1 MNAID
6 VKIVFPVISRNYQF
20 ADQTVNLGG
29 VFPAI
34 EVVNCDLQTGLHHF
48 KIPKRIPH
56 TGREMIAAVVAE
68 AERQI
73 DHFWNVLSYVRDAPI
88 RGTGEVFYEANGQQN
103 RVDTCGAM
111 SVFGAATLTAVASD
125 GWISSRAADFHRGY
139 DLDLLKR
146 LNFTRAISEPIG
158 RFVSLYSLLASQ
170 CDDVQLKIDA
180 MIESIDVNVEKSISP
195 KSGKP
200 ETVFTRLRNELA
212 HVRVSSSIIE
222 THRSIVV
229 HLPRF
234 EWIVKSVVDQKI
246 VPAVP

>member
-1 MNAID
+1 MTAID

-20 ADQTVNLGG
+20 ANQTVNLGG

-34 EVVNCDLQTGLHHF
+34 EIVNCDSQNGLHHF
-48 KIPKRIPH
+48 KIPKKIPH
-56 TGREMIAAVVAE
+56 AGREMITAAVAE

-88 RGTGEVFYEANGQQN
+88 IGTGEVMYEANG
-103 RVDTCGAM
+103 RVTPVDTGSGASM
-111 SVFGAATLTAVASD
+111 FGTATLTAVAPD
-125 GWISSRAADFHRGY
+125 GWISSRAAEFHRSY

-170 CDDVQLKIDA
+170 CDDMQSKIDA
-180 MIESIDVNVEKSISP
+180 IIASVDPNVEKSISP
-195 KSGKP
+195 KSGNP

-234 EWIVKSVVDQKI
+234 EWIVKSIVDRKI
-246 VPAVP
+246 VPTP